1 MDSSAKKS
9 SQKTPICVIVSDHRV
24 LSQVEA
30 VRDQIETPLEV
41 LFADV
46 DNCARVAQD
55 AIASGAMALVSRGSI
70 AHTIRMSGVGVPVIE
85 IPLTGFDII
94 ELLDQARQF
103 SNRIAVVAFDNL
115 IEGALGIASI
125 LGLELL
131 TYRITGPEDAEQGVR
146 HMYDEGLRVL
156 IGGGRAVE
164 VGKSLGM
171 KSFLIRSRTAGV
183 LTAIQEADRMVQ
195 TIVRERV
202 TRARRDVM
210 LDSMPEA
217 IISLDADGGIIHYNQ
232 LAARLLSKRSSSGS
246 ASEKGHGEDFLDGIG
261 LVAAVRDARRW
272 SGEIRQFGA
281 VQYAC
286 TLNPVYTDGV
296 YCGGV
301 ALIQEV
307 SHLQKLEQKVR
318 KNLYNKGHVARYCL
332 NDVIHRSPATRQLIE
347 TAREYA
353 KSPSTILIQ
362 GESGTGKEIFAQS
375 IHRESRHS
383 DGPFVGINCTALPE
397 NLLESELFGYGEGA
411 FTGARKGG
419 KPGLFEI
426 AHRGTLFL
434 DEIGEIPTSVQAR
447 LLRVLEEKSVMR
459 IGQETNIPI
468 DVRIICATNRD
479 LEKMVQEGQFRE
491 DLYYRLNVLR
501 LELLPLRERRE
512 DIPVLIDHFLHIL
525 PESLGL
531 PCPVF
536 SAEAREVLVNY
547 YFPGN
552 IRELRNIMERL
563 VVISRGGIVRREDA
577 LSTLRKPE
585 RSIVIPRSSSGVRVS
600 RSEASLGG
608 TAGGRR
614 SGLLQ
619 AEESALIRRVLE
631 ECGGNK
637 AETARRLGISP
648 STLWRRL
655 NDLKKN
661 G

>member
-1 MDSSAKKS
+1 
-9 SQKTPICVIVSDHRV
+9 
-24 LSQVEA
+24 
-30 VRDQIETPLEV
+30 
-41 LFADV
+41 
-46 DNCARVAQD
+46 
-55 AIASGAMALVSRGSI
+55 
-70 AHTIRMSGVGVPVIE
+70 
-85 IPLTGFDII
+85 
-94 ELLDQARQF
+94 
-103 SNRIAVVAFDNL
+103 
-115 IEGALGIASI
+115 
-125 LGLELL
+125 
-131 TYRITGPEDAEQGVR
+131 
-146 HMYDEGLRVL
+146 
-156 IGGGRAVE
+156 
-164 VGKSLGM
+164 
-171 KSFLIRSRTAGV
+171 
-183 LTAIQEADRMVQ
+183 MVQ

-202 TRARRDVM
+202 TSARRDVRGSIPC
-210 LDSMPEA
+210 LRPS
-217 IISLDADGGIIHYNQ
+217 SRCGGRGRHPLQPACRPPVFKAGPRIGNP
-232 LAARLLSKRSSSGS
+232 AT
-246 ASEKGHGEDFLDGIG
+246 EFLNGIG
-261 LVAAVRDARRW
+261 LAAAVRDARRW
-272 SGEIRQFGA
+272 SGEIRQYGA

-332 NDVIHRSPATRQLIE
+332 SDVVHRSPATRQLIE

-419 KPGLFEI
+419 KPGLFEM

-468 DVRIICATNRD
+468 DVRIICATNRN

-512 DIPVLIDHFLHIL
+512 DIPVLIEHFLRVL

-531 PCPVF
+531 PCPAF
-536 SAEAREVLVNY
+536 SDEAREVLVEY

-577 LSTLRKPE
+577 LSTLRRPE
-585 RSIVIPRSSSGVRVS
+585 YVAPAAAPSRPPRGESSFSMTG
-600 RSEASLGG
+600 E
-608 TAGGRR
+608 RR
-614 SGLLQ
+614 RGLLQ
-619 AEESALIRRVLE
+619 VEESALIRRVLE

-655 NDLKKN
+655 NELKRN

>member
-183 LTAIQEADRMVQ
+183 LSAIQEADRMVQ

-202 TRARRDVM
+202 TSARRDVM

-232 LAARLLSKRSSSGS
+232 LAARLLSKRSSSGGT
-246 ASEKGHGEDFLDGIG
+246 SEKGHSEDFLDGIG

-318 KNLYNKGHVARYCL
+318 KSLYNKGHVARYCL

>member
-1 MDSSAKKS
+1 MDTLTRKS
-9 SQKTPICVIVSDHRV
+9 TQKAPICVIVSDHRV
-24 LSQVEA
+24 LSQVES
-30 VRDQIETPLEV
+30 VRDQITTPLEV

-46 DNCARVAQD
+46 DDCARVAHE
-55 AIASGAMALVSRGSI
+55 AIAAGAMALVSRGSV

-94 ELLDQARQF
+94 ELLDQARRH
-103 SNRIAVVAFDNL
+103 STRIAVVAFDNL
-115 IEGALGIASI
+115 IEGALSIASV
-125 LGLELL
+125 LGLELR

-146 HMYDEGLRVL
+146 RMYEEGLRVL
-156 IGGGRAVE
+156 IGGGRAVK
-164 VGKSLGM
+164 VGESLGM
-171 KSFLIRSRTAGV
+171 KAFLIRSRTAGV
-183 LTAIQEADRMVQ
+183 LQAILEADRMVQ

-202 TRARRDVM
+202 TSARRDVM

-217 IISLDADGGIIHYNQ
+217 VISLDADGGVIHYNQ
-232 LAARLLSKRSSSGS
+232 LAARLFSKRAPDREPSD
-246 ASEKGHGEDFLDGIG
+246 EFLNGIG
-261 LVAAVRDARRW
+261 LAAAVRDARRW
-272 SGEIRQFGA
+272 SGEIRQYGA

-332 NDVIHRSPATRQLIE
+332 SDVVHRSPATRQLIE

-419 KPGLFEI
+419 KPGLFEM

-468 DVRIICATNRD
+468 DVRIICATNRN

-512 DIPVLIDHFLHIL
+512 DIPVLIEHFLRVL

-531 PCPVF
+531 PCPAF
-536 SAEAREVLVNY
+536 SDEAREVLVEY

-577 LSTLRKPE
+577 LSTLRRPE
-585 RSIVIPRSSSGVRVS
+585 YVAPAAAPSRPPRGESSFSMTG
-600 RSEASLGG
+600 E
-608 TAGGRR
+608 RR
-614 SGLLQ
+614 RGLLQ
-619 AEESALIRRVLE
+619 VEESALIRRVLE

-655 NDLKKN
+655 NELKRN

>member
-1 MDSSAKKS
+1 
-9 SQKTPICVIVSDHRV
+9 
-24 LSQVEA
+24 
-30 VRDQIETPLEV
+30 
-41 LFADV
+41 
-46 DNCARVAQD
+46 
-55 AIASGAMALVSRGSI
+55 
-70 AHTIRMSGVGVPVIE
+70 
-85 IPLTGFDII
+85 
-94 ELLDQARQF
+94 
-103 SNRIAVVAFDNL
+103 
-115 IEGALGIASI
+115 
-125 LGLELL
+125 
-131 TYRITGPEDAEQGVR
+131 
-146 HMYDEGLRVL
+146 
-156 IGGGRAVE
+156 
-164 VGKSLGM
+164 
-171 KSFLIRSRTAGV
+171 
-183 LTAIQEADRMVQ
+183 MV
-195 TIVRERV
+195 
-202 TRARRDVM
+202 
-210 LDSMPEA
+210 
-217 IISLDADGGIIHYNQ
+217 
-232 LAARLLSKRSSSGS
+232 
-246 ASEKGHGEDFLDGIG
+246 
-261 LVAAVRDARRW
+261 
-272 SGEIRQFGA
+272 
-281 VQYAC
+281 
-286 TLNPVYTDGV
+286 
-296 YCGGV
+296 
-301 ALIQEV
+301 
-307 SHLQKLEQKVR
+307 
-318 KNLYNKGHVARYCL
+318 
-332 NDVIHRSPATRQLIE
+332 HRSPATRQLIE

-419 KPGLFEI
+419 KPGLFEM

-468 DVRIICATNRD
+468 DVRIICATNRN

-512 DIPVLIDHFLHIL
+512 DIPVLIEHFLRVL

-531 PCPVF
+531 PCPAF
-536 SAEAREVLVNY
+536 SDEAREVLVEY

-577 LSTLRKPE
+577 LSTLRRPE
-585 RSIVIPRSSSGVRVS
+585 YVAPAAAPSRPPRGESSFSMTG
-600 RSEASLGG
+600 E
-608 TAGGRR
+608 RR
-614 SGLLQ
+614 RGLLQ
-619 AEESALIRRVLE
+619 VEESALIRRVLE

-655 NDLKKN
+655 NELKRN